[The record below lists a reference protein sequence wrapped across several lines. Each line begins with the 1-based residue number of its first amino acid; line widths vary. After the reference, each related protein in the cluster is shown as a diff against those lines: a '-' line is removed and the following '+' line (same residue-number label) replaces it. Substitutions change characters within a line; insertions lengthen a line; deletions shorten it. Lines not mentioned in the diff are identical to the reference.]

1 MSSRIALFL
10 PKLSAYG
17 GTEGFSL
24 RLAKALAEQGYGVDF
39 VCARQDTDAPPGVRV
54 VRLGRPGPSRAMKIA
69 WFAKAAEAVRRKNN
83 YDLCIGFG
91 NTVRQDLLRIGGGPL
106 KIFWELSKRAY
117 EPGFPRDFKMFRRRL
132 SPGNSLMRNIERQ
145 ALINQGT
152 IVAVSHR
159 VRDWL
164 IAAHPHLKDRDI
176 KIVYN
181 QPDLER
187 FTPAG
192 PDERQTLRLGLGVD
206 KNDTLITF
214 AGTNFALKG
223 LAPLIKAL
231 ALLPENFKLHV
242 AGHRNPGRFANLA
255 ASLGVAKRVRFL
267 GYVKDM
273 PRFYQAGDVFVL
285 PSFYDACSNAAL
297 EALASGS
304 KVVSSKD
311 NGSGFFLP
319 EKWVVQDPSDVSTLA
334 QTIKSAAKEPRPP
347 VFSWPKDVP
356 AGMNPYL
363 DLIRELLASN
373 S

>member
-1 MSSRIALFL
+1 MSARIALFL

-39 VCARQDTDAPPGVRV
+39 VCARQETDPPLGVKV
-54 VRLGRPGPSRAMKIA
+54 VRLGRPGPSRAVKIA
-69 WFAKAAEAVRRKNN
+69 WFAKAAERIRRKNK

-91 NTVRQDLLRIGGGPL
+91 NTVKQDLLRIGGGPL

-117 EPGFPRDFKMFRRRL
+117 GPGFPQDFKMLKRRL
-132 SPGNSLMRNIERQ
+132 SPGNTLIRNIEKQ
-145 ALINQGT
+145 ALSGRGT

-164 IAAHPHLKDRDI
+164 IAAHPHLKDRNI
-176 KIVYN
+176 RVIYN

-187 FTPAG
+187 FSPAA
-192 PDERQTLRLGLGVD
+192 PDERQALRQNLGLN
-206 KNDTLITF
+206 KNDTLLTF

-223 LAPLIKAL
+223 LIPLIKAL
-231 ALLPENFKLHV
+231 SLLPENFKLHI
-242 AGHRNPGRFANLA
+242 AGHRNPGRFAKLA
-255 ASLGVAKRVRFL
+255 ASLGVGERVRFL

-273 PRFYQAGDVFVL
+273 PSFYRAGDVFVL
-285 PSFYDACSNAAL
+285 PSFYDACSNAVL

-304 KVVSSKD
+304 RVVSSKD

-319 EKWVVQDPSDVSTLA
+319 ERWVIKDPSDVRALA
-334 QTIKSAAKEPRPP
+334 RTIKSAAGESQPP
-347 VFSWPKDVP
+347 PFSWPKDVP
-356 AGMNPYL
+356 AGMEPYL
-363 DLIRELLASN
+363 ELVKELLEAK
-373 S
+373 